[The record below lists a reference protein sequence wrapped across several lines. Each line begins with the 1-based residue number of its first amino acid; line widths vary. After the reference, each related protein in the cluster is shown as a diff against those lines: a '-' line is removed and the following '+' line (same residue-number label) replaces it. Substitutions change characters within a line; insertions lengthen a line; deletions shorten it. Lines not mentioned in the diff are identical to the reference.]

1 MEVIITSVITTVM
14 ATMEAVTTAMVT
26 WGVVIMVV
34 VTAEG
39 AEGQMKSLQKI
50 PGDTR

>member
-1 MEVIITSVITTVM
+1 MEVITTAVVTTVM
-14 ATMEAVTTAMVT
+14 ETMVAATTAMVT

-50 PGDTR
+50 PDDTR

>member
-1 MEVIITSVITTVM
+1 M

-34 VTAEG
+34 VTTVVVVVVTVEG

-50 PGDTR
+50 PDDTR